1 MILWCSDATAL
12 VLAFGSV
19 NMVPFDKTLS
29 KVWVI
34 GRAVVEVGSLASPQA
49 GEQVPVVSHMPASR
63 KLREYMCSANAKGY
77 ISGPLHLHDS
87 YEC

>member
-12 VLAFGSV
+12 VLTSGSV

-34 GRAVVEVGSLASPQA
+34 GRAVVEVGPLASPQA
-49 GEQVPVVSHMPASR
+49 SEQV
-63 KLREYMCSANAKGY
+63 
-77 ISGPLHLHDS
+77 
-87 YEC
+87 